1 MLKQTA
7 LLLAM
12 AATMFVASSCGDDDD
27 DDDVAKNYSV
37 TVTLV
42 APDGIAVDITNLKTV
57 AVNTTTGIETTLTD
71 LNGDGL
77 PAEAILP
84 AGEYDFR
91 ASGTSESGDFKLN
104 GLTSASVYEDKNVSI
119 DLNIVSGGGLIF
131 KEIYYAGVM
140 SYYWKDGFF
149 ELYNNS
155 DEVQYLDGLI
165 VGIVDGGFGAPSPW
179 ADESGALPSRYP
191 MTNHTIYFPGSG
203 SEYPVQPGEG
213 VVVAT
218 VAINHS
224 ARTLTDEDDPSPVD
238 LSHADWN
245 IYIPAQASDVE
256 VAGIPNTLVAFSTWG
271 LDFMPGVNGASLILA
286 KLPEG
291 TSVPDFVDNPDNHQ
305 KVPGGTMW
313 DQLMIP
319 HEYVIDGVDIVYAEE
334 GQQYKRLLSS
344 EDVGMAWVY
353 GEKPGDSSAYTGKSL
368 RRKVIAVTTEGKT
381 VYKDTN
387 NSSEDFIIGGGTP
400 TPGVHPSEIDK

>member
-1 MLKQTA
+1 MFKQTA
-7 LLLAM
+7 LLLALS
-12 AATMFVASSCGDDDD
+12 ATMLVASSCDGD
-27 DDDVAKNYSV
+27 DDDVAKNYNV
-37 TVTLV
+37 TVTLI
-42 APDGIAVDITNLKTV
+42 APDDVSIDPADMKTV
-57 AVNTTTGIETTLTD
+57 AVNTTTGVETTLTD

-77 PAEAILP
+77 AAEGILT

-91 ASGTSESGDFKLN
+91 ASGTTSDFKLN
-104 GLTSASVYEDKNVSI
+104 GLTTTSVYEDKNVNI
-119 DLNIVSGGGLIF
+119 TLNIVSGDGLIF

-179 ADESGALPSRYP
+179 ADENGVLPSRYP

-203 SEYPVQPGEG
+203 TQYPVQPGEG

-224 ARTLTDEDDPSPVD
+224 DRTLTDEDERSPVD

-256 VAGIPNTLVAFSTWG
+256 VAGIPNTLVAYSTWG
-271 LDFMPGVNGASLILA
+271 FDFMPGVNGESLILA

-291 TSVPDFVDNPDNHQ
+291 TSVTDFTANPDNFQ
-305 KVPGGTMW
+305 KVPGGTLW
-313 DQLMIP
+313 NQLMIP
-319 HEYVIDGVDIVYAEE
+319 HEYVVDGVDIVYAEE

-353 GEKPGDSSAYTGKSL
+353 SKDGPGNSSAYSGKSL
-368 RRKVIAVTTEGKT
+368 CRKVIAITGEGRV

-387 NSSEDFIIGGGTP
+387 NSSEDFIIGGGSP
-400 TPGVHPSEIDK
+400 TPGIHPLKID

>member
-1 MLKQTA
+1 M
-7 LLLAM
+7 
-12 AATMFVASSCGDDDD
+12 
-27 DDDVAKNYSV
+27 AKNYNV
-37 TVTLV
+37 TVTLI
-42 APDGIAVDITNLKTV
+42 APDDVALSDITDIKVV
-57 AVNTTTGIETTLTD
+57 AVNTTSGVETTLTD

-77 PAEAILP
+77 AAEATLT

-91 ASGTSESGDFKLN
+91 ASGATDDFKLN
-104 GLTSASVYEDKNVSI
+104 GLTSTSVYEDKNVSI
-119 DLNIVSGGGLIF
+119 TLNIVSGDGLIF
-131 KEIYYAGVM
+131 KEIYYTGVM

-179 ADESGALPSRYP
+179 ADENGVLPNRYP
-191 MTNHTIYFPGSG
+191 LTNHAIYFPGTG
-203 SEYPVQPGEG
+203 TQHPVQPGAS

-224 ARTLTDEDDPSPVD
+224 ARELTDEDVPSPVD
-238 LSHADWN
+238 LSRANWN
-245 IYIPAQASDVE
+245 IYIPAQESDVE
-256 VAGIPNTLVAFSTWG
+256 VEGIPNTLVAHSLWG
-271 LDFMPGVNGASLILA
+271 FDFMPGVNGAALILA

-291 TSVPDFVDNPDNHQ
+291 ATVPNFVANPDNFQ
-305 KVPGGTMW
+305 KTPGSGLW

-319 HEYVIDGVDIVYAEE
+319 HEYVIDGVDIVYPIE

-353 GEKPGDSSAYTGKSL
+353 GQEGPGTSCAYSGKSL
-368 RRKVIAVTTEGKT
+368 RRKVIAITSEGKV

-387 NSSEDFIIGGGTP
+387 NSSEDFIIGGQTP
-400 TPGVHPSEIDK
+400 TPGVHPAGID

>member
-1 MLKQTA
+1 MIMFKKTIFSLALPAMMLV
-7 LLLAM
+7 L
-12 AATMFVASSCGDDDD
+12 SSCGDEGG
-27 DDDVAKNYSV
+27 DVAKNYQV
-37 TVTLV
+37 TASLIT
-42 APDGIAVDITNLKTV
+42 PDGVSLADITDLKVV
-57 AVNTTTGIETTLTD
+57 AVNTTTGTETTLSD

-77 PAEAILP
+77 AAEATLT

-91 ASGTSESGDFKLN
+91 ASGTTDDFKLN
-104 GLTSASVYEDKNVSI
+104 GLTRMPVYEDRNI
-119 DLNIVSGGGLIF
+119 DIALNIVSGSGLVF
-131 KEIYYAGVM
+131 KEIYYTGVM

-179 ADESGALPSRYP
+179 AADGVLPDRYP
-191 MTNHTIYFPGSG
+191 MTNHTIYFPGTG
-203 SEYPVQPGEG
+203 AQYPVQPGTG

-224 ARTLTDEDDPSPVD
+224 ARELTDEDVPSPVD

-245 IYIPAQASDVE
+245 IYIPAQPSDIE
-256 VAGIPNTLVAFSTWG
+256 VAGIPNTLVAYSTWG

-291 TSVPDFVDNPDNHQ
+291 KTVPDFVADENNFQ
-305 KVPGGTMW
+305 RVPGGTLW

-319 HEYVIDGVDIVYAEE
+319 HEYVIDGVDIVYPTE
-334 GQQYKRLLSS
+334 GEQFKRLLPS

-353 GEKPGDSSAYTGKSL
+353 GDAPGTPASYTGKSL
-368 RRKVIAVTTEGKT
+368 RRKVISITAEGKV

-387 NSSEDFIIGGGTP
+387 NSSEDFIIGGQTP
-400 TPGVHPSEIDK
+400 TPGVHPSTAD